1 MDIKIIPLPDRSV
14 MVYKDDVQVT
24 HAPNNLRTA
33 NRLWS
38 MYGDAFVPYLHLFDL
53 SEVAH
58 VYSAWITNQDGV
70 LRQFGLV
77 SGNSRHTFGPGYI
90 VVEGA
95 CAVPTDDQIAA
106 EVVALKEEMARRELL
121 RPSNLLGGM
130 ITDVMDEEITIEAP
144 NGKTY
149 TCYISEVSLE
159 S

>member
-1 MDIKIIPLPDRSV
+1 MELKIIPLPDRSV
-14 MVYKDDVQVT
+14 MVYKDDIQVT

-53 SEVAH
+53 SESP
-58 VYSAWITNQDGV
+58 VYSVWITNQEGT
-70 LRQFGLV
+70 LRPFGLT
-77 SGNSRHTFGPGYI
+77 NAHRPHTFGPGYI